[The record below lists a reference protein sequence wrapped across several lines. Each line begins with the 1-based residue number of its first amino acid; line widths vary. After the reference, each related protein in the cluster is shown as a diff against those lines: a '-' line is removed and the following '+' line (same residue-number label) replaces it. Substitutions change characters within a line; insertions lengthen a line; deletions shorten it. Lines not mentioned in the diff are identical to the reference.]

1 MINSVII
8 IDDFIKVYRRFIT
21 ITSSDV
27 KKVDFHWNRED
38 KILIE
43 ISKTDFFKNKT
54 KWCEL
59 SAMQYKFLISSNLKK
74 VEELGKFIKK

>member
-59 SAMQYKFLISSNLKK
+59 SAMQ
-74 VEELGKFIKK
+74 